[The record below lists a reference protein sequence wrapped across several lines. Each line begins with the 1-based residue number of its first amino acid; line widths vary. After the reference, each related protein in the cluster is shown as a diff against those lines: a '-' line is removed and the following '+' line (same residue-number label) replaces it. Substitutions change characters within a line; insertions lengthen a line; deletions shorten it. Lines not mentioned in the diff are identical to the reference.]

1 MSDNKKLFNLPEIDQ
16 LMTSLRSL
24 MGSKILGMTLAPEYF
39 AFERYSNET
48 AKHETAKHETAKH
61 ETAKH
66 ETVTIPLSFAQRT
79 FVGDL
84 RHLLSAE
91 CFEVAVDIARQSP
104 KYVARRQRRHSD
116 FLERYTVRVRTN
128 KGEVKLHL
136 HFPTPPLPSV

>member
-39 AFERYSNET
+39 AFERYSN
-48 AKHETAKHETAKH
+48 ETAKH